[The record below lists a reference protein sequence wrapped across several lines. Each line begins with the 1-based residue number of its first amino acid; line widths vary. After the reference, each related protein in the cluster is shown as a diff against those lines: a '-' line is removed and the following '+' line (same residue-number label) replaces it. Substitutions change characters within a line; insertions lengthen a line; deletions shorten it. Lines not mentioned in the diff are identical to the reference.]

1 VTGVGAVLCDE
12 RARPVLSKRAQGA
25 AYEVVSATLPLVA
38 RLAVF
43 CEHLRTVRLDDFYAK
58 RVPDWTL
65 PAERDVK
72 LSEALSCV
80 SQALETHVGPLEA
93 LLAVS
98 GAGASGAAGA
108 DAAERNAAVL
118 GSYTP
123 SASAVEAVCR
133 TMRAIVA
140 GCGKDGVTAVAEAG
154 SLSHTLRLANC
165 LRVAKED
172 ASAGL
177 FEGGRERGRVIA
189 AECDKAISSIN
200 VTTKL
205 LLAKSESEMKL
216 YSHQSGDEGDDVRH
230 VDTIVSVGALK
241 ELLKAAAGMAASAAA
256 GEDGEEGED
265 AEAEEGEEEGDG
277 EGPAAAAKPAKPP
290 ARKSAADI
298 ALETQAHTLVSGENG
313 RATAWNVL
321 DGIASEALGAIAGA
335 GAAGGAAEAESNGG
349 KLKLFSTVLQALATD
364 AEAEVEAGR
373 GDREVP
379 ASLPVLRTLYATI
392 ATCMQVLTGDG
403 YKEAMQA
410 SAKAS
415 TTRDEAADEFVPEAA
430 REQDTDV
437 RLWTAPAAGTARVAA
452 SKDEAAVEDL

>member
-1 VTGVGAVLCDE
+1 
-12 RARPVLSKRAQGA
+12 
-25 AYEVVSATLPLVA
+25 
-38 RLAVF
+38 
-43 CEHLRTVRLDDFYAK
+43 VRLDDFYAK

-80 SQALETHVGPLEA
+80 SQALEMHVGPLGA
-93 LLAVS
+93 VLSVS

-154 SLSHTLRLANC
+154 SLSHALRLANS

-172 ASAGL
+172 ASAGY

-216 YSHQSGDEGDDVRH
+216 YSHQSGDEGDDVRQ

-241 ELLKAAAGMAASAAA
+241 ELLKAAADMAASAAA
-256 GEDGEEGED
+256 GEDGEEGE
-265 AEAEEGEEEGDG
+265 EAEESEEEGDG
-277 EGPAAAAKPAKPP
+277 KGPGAAAKPAKPP

-321 DGIASEALGAIAGA
+321 DGIASDALGAISGA
-335 GAAGGAAEAESNGG
+335 GSAGGAAEAESNGG
-349 KLKLFSTVLQALATD
+349 KLKLFSTVLQALASD

-415 TTRDEAADEFVPEAA
+415 TMRDEAADEFVPEAA

-437 RLWTAPAAGTARVAA
+437 RLWTAPAEGTARVAA
-452 SKDEAAVEDL
+452 SKDEAVVEDL